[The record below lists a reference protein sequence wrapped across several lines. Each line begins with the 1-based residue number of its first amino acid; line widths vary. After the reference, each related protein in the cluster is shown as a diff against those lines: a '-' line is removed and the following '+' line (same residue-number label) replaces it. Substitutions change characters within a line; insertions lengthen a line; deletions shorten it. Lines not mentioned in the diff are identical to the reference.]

1 MFKVK
6 LNEHKILINF
16 KCQRSNKGH
25 KKYSYENNTF
35 KRNIEKL
42 LKVSF
47 LQLLKWFFCYM
58 SEQNWI
64 LWDKK
69 GN

>member
-47 LQLLKWFFCYM
+47 LQLLK
-58 SEQNWI
+58 
-64 LWDKK
+64 
-69 GN
+69 